1 MKGPT
6 EGRDGET
13 TAEGGDAVL
22 RVVPH
27 RALLPVSRY
36 AVYGFA
42 QPLATAG
49 HVDNV
54 WADRYRA
61 RDRRWGVGESRYA

>member
-22 RVVPH
+22 IWPQRC
-27 RALLPVSRY
+27 ALLTISGLLCGIQW
-36 AVYGFA
+36 GF
-42 QPLATAG
+42 QEGICKRFWRKL
-49 HVDNV
+49 
-54 WADRYRA
+54 
-61 RDRRWGVGESRYA
+61 